1 MRPVSETLAERLN
14 DTQQTIENNANPAT
28 HLRITRND
36 VPLHEKD
43 FIERVRIVRTSSE
56 LTDSSIAVKHP
67 KFLGDDEDIWVAYCQ
82 NDTLHIK
89 HAKNTEVIQPNDWQS
104 YSFTDDAVACAICF
118 DSVAKKN
125 TSGIWEFVT
134 EQWPW
139 VFWVTPSGV
148 LYAKMCTPV
157 GVMAIELAVANV
169 TDVSAVRG
177 PASDTG
183 NWDLGMTVFF
193 VMNGDLYYRQY
204 IDGEWYD
211 AELVN
216 NSVVN
221 DLTIQKIQAFNTWDY
236 RVGVQILT
244 SNNDLYEL
252 YSFCEG
258 IGARGTEHLEMG
270 VSGVGQL
277 FRVQYS
283 DGYVNPEHIS
293 MSLSASGG
301 MTYGLST
308 VPVSAENI
316 PVSGD
321 YGHKVKVTMDYPNT
335 GGSAGEFILRD
346 SNGIIYS
353 CESVSVNDTEIT
365 LTFVN
370 FNLAYSASYCEVVYT
385 QGTLMSP
392 VVATD
397 SFTIQFV
404 PTGLV
409 NPSTPPPSVV
419 QIYNL

>member
-1 MRPVSETLAERLN
+1 MRQVNSILEERLES
-14 DTQQTIENNANPAT
+14 TVQTIAENANPET
-28 HLRITRND
+28 YFRMMRHEI
-36 VPLHEKD
+36 PLAEKQYL
-43 FIERVRIVRTSSE
+43 EYMRVGRTTE
-56 LTDSSIAVKHP
+56 ITDSDVAVCHP
-67 KFLGDDEDIWVAYCQ
+67 RFGKADEDIWVSYVA
-82 NDTLHIK
+82 NGELKIK
-89 HAKNTEVIQPNDWQS
+89 HAKNTESLTKGDWIS
-104 YSFTDDAVACAICF
+104 YSFSDDAVACSIAF
-118 DSVAKKN
+118 NSEAKHN
-125 TSGIWEFVT
+125 ARGIWEYVT
-134 EQWPW
+134 DKYPW
-139 VFWVTPSGV
+139 VFWVTPSGA
-148 LYAKMCTPV
+148 LYTKMCTPV

-177 PASDTG
+177 PAGESG
-183 NWDLGMTVFF
+183 NWDLGLTVFF
-193 VMNGDLYYRQY
+193 LMNGEIYYRQY

-211 AELVN
+211 AELVQH
-216 NSVVN
+216 SGL
-221 DLTIQKIQAFNTWDY
+221 DGLTISQIKAFNTWDY

-244 SNNDLYEL
+244 NDNELYEL
-252 YSFCEG
+252 FSYSEG
-258 IGARGTEHLEMG
+258 IGTRGTEHLEMG

-283 DGYVNPEHIS
+283 DGYVNPEHIN
-293 MSLSASGG
+293 MSLSANGG
-301 MTYGLST
+301 MTYGLSAI
-308 VPVSAENI
+308 PVSAENI

-353 CESVSVNDTEIT
+353 CESVSVNGTEIT